1 MEFIDLALKDC
12 HITVCLVGELL
23 SLLFQHDLAISHYIL
38 LTAVM
43 VLGIKMC
50 FPFLYLYYSG
60 HIIYHV
66 HWENCTSNIT
76 LCERYCCIIHWFVQF
91 GSFIFGKFR
100 WGFFCVYM
108 SICVIRNLLR
118 KHVKNVVLNC
128 WSGAITSIRKLTI
141 RPLCICNSVPQ

>member
-1 MEFIDLALKDC
+1 MRLSYLVYIIPTLVYYKNNMEFIDLALKDC

-66 HWENCTSNIT
+66 H
-76 LCERYCCIIHWFVQF
+76 
-91 GSFIFGKFR
+91 
-100 WGFFCVYM
+100 
-108 SICVIRNLLR
+108 
-118 KHVKNVVLNC
+118 
-128 WSGAITSIRKLTI
+128 
-141 RPLCICNSVPQ
+141 